1 MATKTVKKGYVLPV
15 TENQVLYST
24 VKHAN
29 LKDKS
34 KPAKY
39 YALVHHSARA
49 SLSTLAER
57 LAQM

>member
-49 SLSTLAER
+49 S
-57 LAQM
+57 